1 MVSTR
6 KSMNLP
12 DHTPA
17 DPTQAAVSLFWTK
30 RADQM
35 SALADGGLA
44 GGGARAAGHMD
55 GIRDLVKTIFVE
67 AGMPGSSIVNEPYL
81 PGYYRAR
88 KRWDMA
94 VVYRGSLVAAVEF
107 KSMVG
112 SVGKNINNR
121 FEEAL
126 GNVTDARAAQQKF
139 AAFGKVDPWFGYVF
153 VLRED
158 NETERVGTPV
168 KALFSGDSVFAG
180 MSYSQR
186 FQEMLNRVLRDNIY
200 QAGWFITTKIDRDGR
215 VSFAEPLMTASG
227 ATFRTM
233 VEARVNLIRKELG

>member
-1 MVSTR
+1 
-6 KSMNLP
+6 
-12 DHTPA
+12 
-17 DPTQAAVSLFWTK
+17 
-30 RADQM
+30 M

-44 GGGARAAGHMD
+44 GGGARAAGHMN

-67 AGMPGSSIVNEPYL
+67 AGMPGSSIIDEPYL

-139 AAFGKVDPWFGYVF
+139 AAFGKIDPWFGYVF

-158 NETERVGTPV
+158 SETERVGTPV
-168 KALFSGDSVFAG
+168 KALFAGDAAFAR

-200 QAGWFITTKIDRDGR
+200 QAGWFITTKMDLDGR

-227 ATFRTM
+227 AAFRTM

>member
-1 MVSTR
+1 
-6 KSMNLP
+6 
-12 DHTPA
+12 
-17 DPTQAAVSLFWTK
+17 
-30 RADQM
+30 M

-44 GGGARAAGHMD
+44 GGGARAAGHMN
-55 GIRDLVKTIFVE
+55 GVRDLVKTIFVE
-67 AGMPGSSIVNEPYL
+67 AGMPGSSIVYEPYL

-94 VVYRGSLVAAVEF
+94 VVYKGSLVAAVEF

-139 AAFGKVDPWFGYVF
+139 AAFGKIDPWFGYVF

-158 NETERVGTPV
+158 NETERAGTPV
-168 KALFSGDSVFAG
+168 KSLFGGDPAFDR

-227 ATFRTM
+227 AAFRTM
-233 VEARVNLIRKELG
+233 VEARVNLIRKKLG